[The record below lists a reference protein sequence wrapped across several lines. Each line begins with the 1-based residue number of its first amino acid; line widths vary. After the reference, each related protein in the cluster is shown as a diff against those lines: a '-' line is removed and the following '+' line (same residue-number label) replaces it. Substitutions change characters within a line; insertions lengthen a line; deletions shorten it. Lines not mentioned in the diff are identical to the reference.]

1 MNWYCAG
8 GSAAL
13 RDMSAPTLE
22 VCASAARLAGLTIS
36 PALGIF
42 RPAAQQ
48 HQALILLAHDPNCC
62 VSILVAAGQLIGYAA
77 FHPPS
82 AIERWGDDRTGQI
95 IELGAIEVD
104 PCCRGQNLATR
115 LLQASFANGRFDHT
129 IVIATMYACH
139 YDLQRSGL
147 NEFQYKELLQNLY
160 RSVGMEPYRTSDP
173 EIRLS
178 AANALMA
185 RIGPGCPAAVK
196 AEFERL
202 RTQPA

>member
-1 MNWYCAG
+1 
-8 GSAAL
+8 
-13 RDMSAPTLE
+13 MSAPALE
-22 VCASAARLAGLTIS
+22 VCACAARLAGLSIS

-48 HQALILLAHDPNCC
+48 HQALIALAQDPQCC
-62 VSILVAAGQLIGYAA
+62 VSILVSESELVGYVA

-82 AIERWGDDRTGQI
+82 AIERWGSDRTGEI

-104 PCCRGQNLATR
+104 PCYRGQTLAKR
-115 LLQASFANGRFDHT
+115 LLQASFADGRFDHT
-129 IVIATMYACH
+129 IVIATLYAWH
-139 YDLQRSGL
+139 YDLKRSGL
-147 NEFQYKELLQNLY
+147 NEFQYKRLLEKLY
-160 RSVGMEPYRTSDP
+160 RSIGFEPYRTSDP

-178 AANALMA
+178 PANALMA
-185 RIGPGCPAAVK
+185 RIGPGCPAAVL

>member
-1 MNWYCAG
+1 MVG
-8 GSAAL
+8 QDL
-13 RDMSAPTLE
+13 VRAPTLE

-36 PALGIF
+36 PALSIF

-48 HQALILLAHDPNCC
+48 HQALIALAKDPQCC
-62 VSILVAAGQLIGYAA
+62 VSILVSEGQLIGYAA

-82 AIERWGDDRTGQI
+82 AIEHWGGDRTGEI

-104 PCCRGQNLATR
+104 PCYRGQNLATR

-129 IVIATMYACH
+129 IVIATMYAWH
-139 YDLQRSGL
+139 YDLKRSGL
-147 NEFQYKELLQNLY
+147 TEFQYKHLLQNLY

-178 AANALMA
+178 PANALMA
-185 RIGPGCPAAVK
+185 RIGPDCPAAVL

-202 RTQPA
+202 RISAAPS